1 MASNFAQILG
11 HPVRVE
17 AVPRE
22 SWESLF
28 RSQGMKNPEPR
39 MQMLD
44 GFNGGWINFEG
55 GETGPLKGK
64 SELRIVLIGLVERAA
79 LAATFLAAQ

>member
-1 MASNFAQILG
+1 
-11 HPVRVE
+11 
-17 AVPRE
+17 
-22 SWESLF
+22 
-28 RSQGMKNPEPR
+28 

-64 SELRIVLIGLVERAA
+64 SELRIVLKGLVERAA
-79 LAATFLAAQ
+79 PAATPLAAQ

>member
-1 MASNFAQILG
+1 
-11 HPVRVE
+11 
-17 AVPRE
+17 
-22 SWESLF
+22 
-28 RSQGMKNPEPR
+28 

-64 SELRIVLIGLVERAA
+64 SELRIVLKAWWS
-79 LAATFLAAQ
+79 AQLLRQRPLPLSD